1 MSVYNTQEIMEI
13 LPHRHPFLLIDTIEE
28 LEPGVRAVGRKYVTF
43 NEPYFAGHFPGH
55 PVLPAVVQVLMAQV
69 ALEAMGQSADL
80 ACVPQAKFLAPL
92 GPDVDI
98 LLTLSKGRREGR
110 WECTLH
116 SGETLAARIQ
126 VEVPAL

>member
-1 MSVYNTQEIMEI
+1 MSVM
-13 LPHRHPFLLIDTIEE
+13 R
-28 LEPGVRAVGRKYVTF
+28 RAVLQAASQLEYLPEQGAWRQIFCFAADSVV
-43 NEPYFAGHFPGH
+43 FAGHFPGH

-126 VEVPAL
+126 VEVAAP

>member
-1 MSVYNTQEIMEI
+1 MSVM
-13 LPHRHPFLLIDTIEE
+13 R
-28 LEPGVRAVGRKYVTF
+28 RAVLHAASQLEHSPEQGAWRQSFCFAADSAV
-43 NEPYFAGHFPGH
+43 FAGHFPGH

-98 LLTLSKGRREGR
+98 LLTLSKGRCEGR

>member
-1 MSVYNTQEIMEI
+1 MSMMRGAVLQAAG
-13 LPHRHPFLLIDTIEE
+13 P
-28 LEPGVRAVGRKYVTF
+28 LEHAPDQGGWRQSFCFAADSAV
-43 NEPYFAGHFPGH
+43 FAGHFPGH
-55 PVLPAVVQVLMAQV
+55 PVLPAVVQVLMVQV
-69 ALEAMGQSADL
+69 ALEAMGQYADL

-126 VEVPAL
+126 VEVAAP

>member
-1 MSVYNTQEIMEI
+1 MSVM
-13 LPHRHPFLLIDTIEE
+13 R
-28 LEPGVRAVGRKYVTF
+28 RAVLHAASQLEHLPEQDAWRQNFCFAADSAV
-43 NEPYFAGHFPGH
+43 FAGHFPGH

>member
-1 MSVYNTQEIMEI
+1 MRRWLRALGVEKHLRQITTTRTEVFHFADGQVFQ
-13 LPHRHPFLLIDTIEE
+13 LPA
-28 LEPGVRAVGRKYVTF
+28 GQAAVTEAVERQ
-43 NEPYFAGHFPGH
+43 FPGAG
-55 PVLPAVVQVLMAQV
+55 PAMAQV
-69 ALEAMGQSADL
+69 ALEAIGQSVDL

-126 VEVPAL
+126 VEVAAL

>member
-1 MSVYNTQEIMEI
+1 M
-13 LPHRHPFLLIDTIEE
+13 
-28 LEPGVRAVGRKYVTF
+28 
-43 NEPYFAGHFPGH
+43 
-55 PVLPAVVQVLMAQV
+55 VQVV
-69 ALEAMGQSADL
+69 LEAIEQQAEL

-92 GPDVDI
+92 GPDTDI

-126 VEVPAL
+126 LEVPAL

>member
-1 MSVYNTQEIMEI
+1 MSMMRGAVLQAAG
-13 LPHRHPFLLIDTIEE
+13 P
-28 LEPGVRAVGRKYVTF
+28 LEHVPDQGGWRQSFCFAADSAV
-43 NEPYFAGHFPGH
+43 FAGHFPGH
-55 PVLPAVVQVLMAQV
+55 PVLPAVVQVLMVQA

-110 WECTLH
+110 WECTLQ

-126 VEVPAL
+126 VEVAAL

>member
-1 MSVYNTQEIMEI
+1 MSVM
-13 LPHRHPFLLIDTIEE
+13 R
-28 LEPGVRAVGRKYVTF
+28 RAVLHAASQLEHLPEQGVWRQSFCFAADSAV
-43 NEPYFAGHFPGH
+43 FAGHFPGH
-55 PVLPAVVQVLMAQV
+55 PVLPAVVQVLMVQV
-69 ALEAMGQSADL
+69 VLEAIEQQAEL

-92 GPDVDI
+92 GPDTVI

-126 VEVPAL
+126 LEVPAL

>member
-1 MSVYNTQEIMEI
+1 MSMMRGAVLQAAG
-13 LPHRHPFLLIDTIEE
+13 P
-28 LEPGVRAVGRKYVTF
+28 LEHAPDQGGWRQSFCFAADSAV
-43 NEPYFAGHFPGH
+43 FAGHFPGH
-55 PVLPAVVQVLMAQV
+55 PVLPAVVQVLMVQV
-69 ALEAMGQSADL
+69 VLEAIGQQAEL

-92 GPDVDI
+92 GPDTVI

-126 VEVPAL
+126 LEVPAL

>member
-1 MSVYNTQEIMEI
+1 MSVM
-13 LPHRHPFLLIDTIEE
+13 R
-28 LEPGVRAVGRKYVTF
+28 RAVLQAASQLEYLPEQGAWWQSFCFAADSAV
-43 NEPYFAGHFPGH
+43 FAGHFPGH
-55 PVLPAVVQVLMAQV
+55 PVLPAVVQVLMVQV